1 MWTCRGGSS
10 AAPPASTGRPAK
22 WYSAPGFAGATQTN
36 LGWTIGAGIEAAI
49 VGNWSA
55 KAEFLH
61 VDLGNFNCALAC
73 GPVTPD
79 NVSLQENLVRGG
91 VNYKF

>member
-1 MWTCRGGSS
+1 MT
-10 AAPPASTGRPAK
+10 
-22 WYSAPGFAGATQTN
+22 
-36 LGWTIGAGIEAAI
+36 IEAGVEAANL
-49 VGNWSA
+49 GNWSA